1 MSSTIF
7 NRLLSPVDRSAS
19 IRFQIKQ
26 YIQKSPGDPGTGY
39 MVSDGHCFSTF
50 SYDTGSF
57 IPIEKLNEPFDF
69 KKDEKFYIDFTVT
82 PNLQIEKAEIKCSKT
97 GPQATLGDIN
107 NPVEW
112 TSYPSMFYTQ
122 PQDEFD
128 EKGRVKILAEGKRQI
143 KCYVL
148 LGYRKDDTT
157 KNGDNSPPP
166 SGSYEDNA
174 DFVQILNTDI
184 ILLASMFS
192 GIPVVF
198 PAPYLNASDHV
209 RAIKS
214 EEIL

>member
-7 NRLLSPVDRSAS
+7 NRLLSPVRKGS
-19 IRFQIKQ
+19 IRFEIKQ
-26 YIQKSPGDPGTGY
+26 YVGDLGSGY
-39 MVSDGHCFSTF
+39 MVSDGCCFSNF
-50 SYDTGSF
+50 SYDSGSF
-57 IPIEKLNEPFDF
+57 IPIEKLNEPFPF
-69 KKDEKFYIDFTVT
+69 EKDEKFYIDFTVT

-97 GPQATLGDIN
+97 GPQAELGDIS
-107 NPVEW
+107 NPIEW

-122 PQDEFD
+122 PEDEFD
-128 EKGRVKILAEGKRQI
+128 EEGRVKILAEGKRQI

-148 LGYRKDDTT
+148 VGYRKDDTT
-157 KNGDNSPPP
+157 KNGANSPPP
-166 SGSYEDNA
+166 SGSYEDNS

-198 PAPYLNASDHV
+198 PAPYLNASDHI

-214 EEIL
+214 QQIL

>member
-7 NRLLSPVDRSAS
+7 NRLLSPVGRNAG
-19 IRFQIKQ
+19 IRFEIKQ
-26 YIQKSPGDPGTGY
+26 SNIPEESGY
-39 MVSDGHCFSTF
+39 MVSDGYCFSTF
-50 SYDTGSF
+50 SYDSGSF
-57 IPIEKLNEPFDF
+57 IPIEKLNTVFPAKE
-69 KKDEKFYIDFTVT
+69 DEKFYIDFTVT

-128 EKGRVKILAEGKRQI
+128 EEGRVKILAEGKRQI

-148 LGYRKDDTT
+148 IGYRKDDTT

-198 PAPYLNASDHV
+198 PAPYLNASDHI